1 MGDNDLNNFQRIGSV
16 SNTKVGSD
24 FEAVARAFLLTTGL
38 PFEPRFAVPIGV
50 GAHKKNHIFD
60 LGSSSPKVIV
70 ECKSHRWTT
79 GGNMPSAKMTVWN
92 EVMFYFTLAPSDY
105 RKILF
110 VLHDQ
115 HLTRKETLAEY
126 YIRVHG
132 HLVPS

>member
-1 MGDNDLNNFQRIGSV
+1 
-16 SNTKVGSD
+16 
-24 FEAVARAFLLTTGL
+24 
-38 PFEPRFAVPIGV
+38 
-50 GAHKKNHIFD
+50 
-60 LGSSSPKVIV
+60 
-70 ECKSHRWTT
+70 
-79 GGNMPSAKMTVWN
+79 MTVWN

-132 HLVPS
+132 HLVPSEVEIWEYEAAVSAGRQLK